1 MSSSV
6 HVADG
11 TLVEV
16 ARGGDQAAFAVLVA
30 RHRTMAWRLC
40 RQLLRDQAH
49 AEDGV
54 REAVLL
60 AWLNLDKL
68 RQVLSDDENC
78 RSMSIRLAA

>member
-1 MSSSV
+1 MKQSFMPAPRIV
-6 HVADG
+6 QPF
-11 TLVEV
+11 
-16 ARGGDQAAFAVLVA
+16 RWAAFAVLVA